1 MKTRLFFSII
11 LSFAVFL
18 ECGRQKTEQTSY
30 TVETIE
36 GVRHIH
42 NHAPQW
48 GDEVKVELEFVQK
61 IGALEATE
69 ENFIMYNIG
78 DVGRDND
85 GNIYILD
92 SGDCRIQRFDS
103 QGNYITT
110 IGRKGEGPGEFKSP
124 DNLNLD
130 HEGRIYVSDGRKF
143 IIFIKTGKEIR
154 RFSIDRIRGAGS
166 RCRILPGNKLIFGG
180 SFQEFGWIGD
190 YERIKDERIGYY
202 NLFHIIDDYG
212 KTLSSFGEI
221 DIYKKKEEGTFFANA
236 NARFDVDRN
245 GNIYIAYRY
254 RNRIEKRD
262 SGGNILFVF
271 DRPIN
276 FEETGFLF
284 DWALHNYSN
293 SISTCVAVDKKDR
306 VWIITLVEQPEEWL
320 EEDESYL
327 RQAVK
332 KSAAVFEIYSSEGIL
347 LGALPLP
354 EDIFLMRIFDDRLF
368 IVDSDQVGVSEYKIV
383 EK

>member
-1 MKTRLFFSII
+1 MKTKLFFSII
-11 LSFAVFL
+11 LLFALFV
-18 ECGRQKTEQTSY
+18 ECNQQETEQTSY

-36 GVRHIH
+36 GVKYIH

-48 GDEVKVELEFVQK
+48 GEEAKVELEFVQK

-69 ENFIMYNIG
+69 ENYIMYNIG
-78 DVGRDND
+78 DVARDSD

-92 SGDCRIQRFDS
+92 SGDYRIQRFDS
-103 QGNYITT
+103 KGNYLTT
-110 IGRKGEGPGEFKSP
+110 IGRKGEGPGEFRGP

-130 HEGRIYVSDGRKF
+130 NDGQIYVADGRKF
-143 IIFIKTGKEIR
+143 IVFIKTGKEIR
-154 RFSIDRIRGAGS
+154 RFSIDRIRGTGP

-180 SFQEFGWIGD
+180 LFQAVGMISD
-190 YERIKDERIGYY
+190 YEKQIDTTIGFYDLFRIINDNGI
-202 NLFHIIDDYG
+202 
-212 KTLSSFGEI
+212 TLYSFGEM
-221 DIYKKKEEGTFFANA
+221 DIYKQKESGGHFVNA
-236 NARFDVDRN
+236 NAYFDVDRN

-262 SGGNILFVF
+262 SEGNILFVF

-284 DWALHNYSN
+284 DWALKNYSN
-293 SISTCVAVDKKDR
+293 SISTCVAIDKKDR
-306 VWIITLVEQPEEWL
+306 VWVITLVEQPDEWL

-327 RQAVK
+327 RQVVK
-332 KSAAVFEIYSSEGIL
+332 KSAAVFEIYNSDGIL
-347 LGALPLP
+347 LGTLPLP
-354 EDIFLMRIFDDRLF
+354 EDIFLMRIFDDRLL
-368 IVDSDQVGVSEYKIV
+368 IVDSDQVGVSEYKII

>member
-1 MKTRLFFSII
+1 MRLFRISVLVLLLFFYCSSDVDFQID
-11 LSFAVFL
+11 
-18 ECGRQKTEQTSY
+18 KTY
-30 TVETIE
+30 TIETIA
-36 GVRHIH
+36 GVKHIH
-42 NHAPQW
+42 NLAPAW
-48 GDEVKVELEFVQK
+48 GDEPKVALEFVQK

-78 DVGRDND
+78 DVARDSD

-92 SGDCRIQRFDS
+92 SGDCRIQGFDS

-110 IGRKGEGPGEFKSP
+110 IGRKGEGPGEFRGP

-130 HEGRIYVSDGRKF
+130 HEGRIYVADGRKF
-143 IIFIKTGKEIR
+143 MVFNNTGKEIR
-154 RFSIDRIRGAGS
+154 RFSIDRIRGTGP

-180 SFQEFGWIGD
+180 LFQQFGMISD
-190 YERIKDERIGYY
+190 YEKQIDTTIGFYDM
-202 NLFHIIDDYG
+202 FQIIDDNG
-212 KTLSSFGEI
+212 KTVYSFGEM
-221 DIYKKKEEGTFFANA
+221 DIHKEKERGLYFANA
-236 NARFDVDRN
+236 NAYFDVDRN

-262 SGGNILFVF
+262 SVGNILFVF

-284 DWALHNYSN
+284 DWALNNYSN

-306 VWIITLVEQPEEWL
+306 VWIITLVEQPDEWL

-327 RQAVK
+327 RQVVK
-332 KSAAVFEIYSSEGIL
+332 KSAAVFEIYNSDGIL
-347 LGALPLP
+347 LGTLPLP
-354 EDIFLMRIFDDRLF
+354 EDIFLMRIFDDRLL
-368 IVDSDQVGVSEYKIV
+368 IVDSDQVGVYEYKIV

>member
-1 MKTRLFFSII
+1 VDFQIDKT
-11 LSFAVFL
+11 
-18 ECGRQKTEQTSY
+18 Y
-30 TVETIE
+30 TIETIA
-36 GVRHIH
+36 GVKHIH
-42 NHAPQW
+42 NLAPAW
-48 GDEVKVELEFVQK
+48 GDEPKVALEFVQK

-78 DVGRDND
+78 DVARDSD

-92 SGDCRIQRFDS
+92 SGDCRIQGFDS

-110 IGRKGEGPGEFKSP
+110 IGRKGEGPGEFRGP

-130 HEGRIYVSDGRKF
+130 HEGRIYVADGRKF
-143 IIFIKTGKEIR
+143 MVFNNTGKEIR
-154 RFSIDRIRGAGS
+154 RFSIDRIRGTGP

-180 SFQEFGWIGD
+180 LFQQFGMISD
-190 YERIKDERIGYY
+190 YEKQIDTTIGFYDM
-202 NLFHIIDDYG
+202 FQIIDDNG
-212 KTLSSFGEI
+212 KTVYSFGEM
-221 DIYKKKEEGTFFANA
+221 DIHKEKERGLYFANA
-236 NARFDVDRN
+236 NAYFDVDRN

-262 SGGNILFVF
+262 SVGNILFVF

-284 DWALHNYSN
+284 DWALNNYSN

-306 VWIITLVEQPEEWL
+306 VWIITLVEQPDEWL

-327 RQAVK
+327 RQVVK
-332 KSAAVFEIYSSEGIL
+332 KSAAVFEIYNSDGIL
-347 LGALPLP
+347 LGTLPLP
-354 EDIFLMRIFDDRLF
+354 EDIFLMRIFDDRLL
-368 IVDSDQVGVSEYKIV
+368 IVDSDQVGVYEYKIV